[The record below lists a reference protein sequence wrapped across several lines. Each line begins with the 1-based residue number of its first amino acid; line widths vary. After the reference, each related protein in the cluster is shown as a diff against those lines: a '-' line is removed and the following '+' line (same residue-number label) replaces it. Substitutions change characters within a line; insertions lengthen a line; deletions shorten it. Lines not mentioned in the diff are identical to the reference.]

1 VPKNGVIMNVVQL
14 VAITRGGTD
23 ALPLVCPLR
32 VGRVR
37 LDGVA
42 VEFVDLYLSLSLS
55 FPLHEHKEHGRFV
68 ALNVNFVTNRVIL
81 LAQVVVELLK
91 PDHGPVLEEVDVLQD
106 AQIHVFLFLS
116 GVRDVLLVYLR

>member
-1 VPKNGVIMNVVQL
+1 MNVVQL

-23 ALPLVCPLR
+23 AFPLVGPLR

-37 LDGVA
+37 LDGIA

-68 ALNVNFVTNRVIL
+68 ALYVDFVTNRVIL

-91 PDHGPVLEEVDVLQD
+91 PDHGPVLKEVDIFQD

-116 GVRDVLLVYLR
+116 GVCDVFLVYLR